1 MKEPPAPNERHHAF
15 WLVPILAA
23 SILLGV
29 LASESQ
35 PQRKVARI
43 GYLDGGSPTPE
54 FLPFLEAFRRGLRE
68 LGYIEG
74 QNLAIEYRWAEGR
87 YERLPELA
95 AELVRLRVDIIVVG
109 IAQAA
114 RAAKQATTTIP
125 IVMVAVIDPVGF
137 GLVKSLARPGGNITG
152 LSSLN
157 PEMVAKHLELLKE
170 TIPRVSRVAV
180 LWNAANPVEV
190 RLWRARKAA
199 AQALGLRLIDVEVQ
213 TPDDFA
219 AAFSVIARERPEAM
233 LLVGDPLILG
243 QRRPIVEFAEK
254 HRLPIISDVAE
265 FPHVGGLMSYGV
277 HLPDLFR
284 RAPAYVDKILKGT
297 KPANLPVEQPTR
309 FEMVVNLKTARA
321 LGLTIPPSVLIRA
334 DQVIR

>member
-1 MKEPPAPNERHHAF
+1 MKEAGGQNGRHQGF
-15 WLVPILAA
+15 WLASVLAL
-23 SILLGV
+23 SILLGAA
-29 LASESQ
+29 ASESQ
-35 PQRKVARI
+35 PPGKIARI

-137 GLVKSLARPGGNITG
+137 GLVKSLTRPGGNITG
-152 LSSLN
+152 LSSVN

-170 TIPRVSRVAV
+170 TVPRVSRVAV

-199 AQALGLRLIDVEVQ
+199 AQALGLRLIDVEVR

-321 LGLTIPPSVLIRA
+321 LGLTIPQSVLIRA